1 VPLTPK
7 AFEVLLIL
15 VREKGQVVSK
25 DALLARVWPDR
36 YVEESNVTQ
45 VIFVLRRLL
54 GPDAEGRHYI
64 ETVPTRGYRFAGP
77 VRETAAAGEG
87 GGAPGARPG
96 RGAASAGGVVES
108 LAVLP
113 LVNEGGR
120 PDLEYLC
127 DGITEALINA
137 LARAPRLKV
146 LARNTV
152 FRYKGREVDARQ
164 VGGAL
169 DVQSVL
175 IGRVLRSG
183 GQLVIS
189 VEVVD
194 VGDGSQVWG
203 TRIVRDH
210 ANLIALVEEA
220 AGEIAAGLH
229 LKQTQSA
236 GPSLVQRHTEDEEA
250 YRLYLKGRYLWN
262 KRTTETISRAV
273 EYFERAIGLDP
284 RYAHAYVGLA
294 DSYNLLR
301 TRAGLAPREASPRI
315 KVALQKALELDDTL
329 AEAHA
334 SMGHL
339 MTTFE
344 WDWEGAEREFRR
356 AIELSPSC
364 VTAHQWYSIYLR
376 AMGRT
381 GEALAETRR
390 AQSLDPLSPAISGGL
405 VSAYNFAR
413 QYEHALAACQ
423 DALEVNPNSPILIGH
438 LGMTYLQMGLHAEA
452 VATLEKLSSVC
463 DDHEVT
469 MMLGV
474 CYTAAGRTAEARGV
488 LARLLTLSRSEY
500 IPPYYIAQLYA
511 NVGEPDAAFE
521 WLERAYE
528 YRDADLAYIK
538 FDYKVD
544 CLRHDERFARLLERL
559 GFDCV

>member
-1 VPLTPK
+1 MPLTPK
-7 AFEVLLIL
+7 AFEVLLTL

-45 VIFVLRRLL
+45 IIFVLRRLL
-54 GPDAEGRHYI
+54 GPDAEGRHCI

-77 VRETAAAGEG
+77 VSETAAARSTRHGC
-87 GGAPGARPG
+87 
-96 RGAASAGGVVES
+96 GAARAGGVVES

-113 LVNEGGR
+113 LVNADGK

-137 LARAPRLKV
+137 FAREPRLKV
-146 LARNTV
+146 MARNTV
-152 FRYKGREVDARQ
+152 FRYKGHEVDARQ
-164 VGGAL
+164 VGRTL

-194 VGDGSQVWG
+194 AEDGSQIWG
-203 TRIVRDH
+203 TRCVRDH
-210 ANLIALVEEA
+210 TNIIALVEEA
-220 AGEIAAGLH
+220 AGEIAAGLR
-229 LKQTQSA
+229 LKQTRSA
-236 GPSLVQRHTEDEEA
+236 GPGLAQRHTEDEEA

-262 KRTTETISRAV
+262 KRTTEDITRAV

-301 TRAGLAPREASPRI
+301 TRAGLAPRAASPRI

-364 VTAHQWYSIYLR
+364 ATARQWYSIYLR

-390 AQSLDPLSPAISGGL
+390 AHSLDPLSPTYSAGL
-405 VSAYNFAR
+405 VSVYNFAR
-413 QYEHALAACQ
+413 QYERALAACQ
-423 DALEVNPNSPILIGH
+423 EALEVNPNSPVLIGH
-438 LGMTYLQMGLHAEA
+438 LGMIYMQMGLHAEA

-463 DDHEVT
+463 GDHEVT
-469 MMLGV
+469 MLLGIT
-474 CYTAAGRTAEARGV
+474 YAAAGRIAEARGV
-488 LARLLTLSRSEY
+488 LARLLTLSRGEY

-528 YRDADLAYIK
+528 SRDADLAYIK
-538 FDYKVD
+538 VDYKVD
-544 CLRHDERFARLLERL
+544 CLRRDARIARLLERL
-559 GFDCV
+559 GLDGG